1 MDKLT
6 ITGKWFYAAAFIIFG
21 IQHFMY
27 AQFVATLVPA
37 WIPLKLFWAYFVGV
51 AFILASISIIINKY
65 ALFSSV
71 LLGIILA
78 MFIVLIHIPNLVS
91 HPQEPQRWT
100 RALQDVVIMGTALM
114 VTGELKLQTAGKYL
128 FAVPII
134 ILALQHF
141 THASFVTAKV
151 PAWFPAV
158 EVWDYIVGVVMAI
171 AAIGIITNRYMGAPA
186 LILALLLLTFALLYH
201 VPLLLADAHNGQQW
215 TGAMLDIAIVG
226 GAFIA
231 AALPAVYYKPSQ
243 SSNLITK

>member
-27 AQFVATLVPA
+27 AGFVATLVPA
-37 WIPLKLFWAYFVGV
+37 WIPWHLFWAYFVGV
-51 AFILASISIIINKY
+51 AFIMASISIIINKY

-71 LLGIILA
+71 LLGLMLA

-100 RALQDVVIMGTALM
+100 RAVQDVAIMGTALM
-114 VTGELKLQTAGKYL
+114 LAGELKLQTAGKYL

-141 THASFVTAKV
+141 THTSFVTAKV
-151 PAWFPAV
+151 PAWFTGV
-158 EVWDYIVGVVMAI
+158 EVWDYIVGIVMIIAVV
-171 AAIGIITNRYMGAPA
+171 GIMSNRYMGAPA
-186 LILALLLLTFALLYH
+186 LILAILLLTLALLYH
-201 VPLLLADAHNGQQW
+201 VPLLLTDVHNGQQW
-215 TGAMLDIAIVG
+215 TGAMLDIAIAG
-226 GAFIA
+226 GAFIV
-231 AALPAVYYKPSQ
+231 AALPTVYYKPAGMA
-243 SSNLITK
+243 T